1 MAPPRTGDAMSEL
14 LPMTVD
20 SVRELLESAGAS
32 VMARSGRSDSYGA
45 PRDFSFEV
53 RGAFPN
59 GLELHV
65 LARQF
70 TYRDPWE
77 AAGRVNDLV
86 DVSLLKNGGY
96 SPLPKGYPFFQ
107 GKDEETG
114 LDEEQLRELIACVKS
129 VNPKLYELQKLTG
142 DL

>member
-1 MAPPRTGDAMSEL
+1 MNESK
-14 LPMTVD
+14 PMTVD
-20 SVRELLESAGAS
+20 SVRELLEGAGAQ

-45 PRDFSFEV
+45 PREFSFEV

-59 GLELHV
+59 GLALHIV
-65 LARQF
+65 ARQF
-70 TYRDPWE
+70 TYRDAWE
-77 AAGRVNDLV
+77 ATGRVNDLV
-86 DVSLLKNGGY
+86 DASLLKDGGY

-114 LDEEQLRELIACVKS
+114 LDEEQLRELIECVKS